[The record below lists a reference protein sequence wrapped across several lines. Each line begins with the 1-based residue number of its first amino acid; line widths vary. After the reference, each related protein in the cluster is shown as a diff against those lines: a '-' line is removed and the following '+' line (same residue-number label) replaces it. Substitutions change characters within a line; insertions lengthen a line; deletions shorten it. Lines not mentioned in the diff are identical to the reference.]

1 MEEKG
6 GKKVFLEEE
15 KWSAERRRKEML
27 ACSFWEECFWEESL
41 VLGNLGTG
49 DRGDTLWVWD

>member
-6 GKKVFLEEE
+6 GNVFLEEE
-15 KWSAERRRKEML
+15 KWFLLKGEGRKCWL
-27 ACSFWEECFWEESL
+27 AVFGEESL